1 MFALKNGI
9 GVTHV
14 PYQGAGPMLT
24 GLVTGQVDVA
34 FDGLGSSAS
43 HIRAGSIRPLAVAAA
58 KRSPSFPDVPTAAEA
73 GVPDYEVSTWY
84 AMWAPDGTPADIVK
98 KMSEELVKAL
108 NAPKVKEPW
117 TNNGSEYGRESG

>member
-84 AMWAPDGTPADIVK
+84 AKWAPDGTPADIVK
-98 KMSEELVKAL
+98 KMSEDRKSTSLK
-108 NAPKVKEPW
+108 
-117 TNNGSEYGRESG
+117 SRH